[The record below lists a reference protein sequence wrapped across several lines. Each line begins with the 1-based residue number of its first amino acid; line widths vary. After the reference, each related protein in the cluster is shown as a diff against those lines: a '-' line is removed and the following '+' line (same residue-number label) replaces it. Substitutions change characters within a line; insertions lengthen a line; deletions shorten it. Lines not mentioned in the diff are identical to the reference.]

1 MPTLMEKVKEMHAP
15 TERAPTPKLEQFE
28 QQNKVVCDYNPKW
41 KQTENEKTEDSPQ
54 IHNDI
59 NGRIRKWWS

>member
-28 QQNKVVCDYNPKW
+28 QQNEVALDYNPYKI
-41 KQTENEKTEDSPQ
+41 T
-54 IHNDI
+54 IYVFI
-59 NGRIRKWWS
+59 LI